1 MVEHKQMMYVTIH
14 REYYDKLVSWCR
26 HYISNDPELVDY
38 VEDWVQEAFYRALKD
53 RKFPAHSNKYG
64 WFLVACMHLA
74 DNAMQRKG
82 VRHKHI
88 SIHLDAPEALPFA
101 DIMARVDGWMD
112 KEELLALL
120 EEIVKT
126 LTPTEIEIYQDVL
139 VAEGKAEA
147 VATQKGKSV
156 DAIKATICRIR
167 KKARKIRDTKK
178 FNLFFLLMVSFYFLC
193 S

>member
-1 MVEHKQMMYVTIH
+1 MVEQAQMMYITMH

-26 HYISNDPELVDY
+26 NYISNDPELVDY

-53 RKFPAHSNKYG
+53 RKFPAHPNKYG

-88 SIHLDAPEALPFA
+88 SIHLDAPKVLPIA
-101 DIMARVDGWMD
+101 DTLARVDGWMD
-112 KEELLALL
+112 KEELQMLIV
-120 EEIVKT
+120 EIVKT

-139 VAEGKAEA
+139 VAEEKAEA
-147 VATQKGKSV
+147 VAAQKGKSV
-156 DAIKATICRIR
+156 DAIKATIRRIR
-167 KKARKIRDTKK
+167 NKARKVRDTNK
-178 FNLFFLLMVSFYFLC
+178 FYLFFS
-193 S
+193 